1 MTTVK
6 HPHSKSTA
14 AKIRRLILRGM
25 TNKDIVD
32 KLTCSYGYV
41 STIRSKM
48 KTQSQSGIASLPTVT
63 APPGDTSEMVYQIS
77 RGRGR
82 PRKNLPH
89 PAMNSFIPEQEL
101 ADALSKVEDGM
112 IERRH
117 LKQSFFAIA
126 AMTLLLVAALAYTF
140 AK

>member
-25 TNKDIVD
+25 ANKDIAD
-32 KLTCSYGYV
+32 KLACPYGYV

-63 APPGDTSEMVYQIS
+63 APPGDMSEMMYQIS

-82 PRKNLPH
+82 PRKDAPH
-89 PAMNSFIPEQEL
+89 PAMNSFIPDHEL
-101 ADALSKVEDGM
+101 AEALSKVEDGM
-112 IERRH
+112 IERKH
-117 LKQSFFAIA
+117 LKQSFFAIV
-126 AMTLLLVAALAYTF
+126 AMALLLAAVLTYTLA
-140 AK
+140 K

>member
-25 TNKDIVD
+25 ANKDIAD
-32 KLTCSYGYV
+32 KLACPYGYV
-41 STIRSKM
+41 ATIRSKM

-63 APPGDTSEMVYQIS
+63 APPGDMSEMVYQIS

-82 PRKNLPH
+82 PRKDNPH
-89 PAMNSFIPEQEL
+89 PAMNAFIPEHEL
-101 ADALSKVEDGM
+101 AEAMGKMEDDRVE
-112 IERRH
+112 RKH
-117 LKQSFFAIA
+117 LKQSFVAIV
-126 AMTLLLVAALAYTF
+126 AMALLLAAVLAYTF

>member
-1 MTTVK
+1 
-6 HPHSKSTA
+6 
-14 AKIRRLILRGM
+14 
-25 TNKDIVD
+25 
-32 KLTCSYGYV
+32 
-41 STIRSKM
+41 
-48 KTQSQSGIASLPTVT
+48 
-63 APPGDTSEMVYQIS
+63 
-77 RGRGR
+77 
-82 PRKNLPH
+82 
-89 PAMNSFIPEQEL
+89 MNSFIPEQEL